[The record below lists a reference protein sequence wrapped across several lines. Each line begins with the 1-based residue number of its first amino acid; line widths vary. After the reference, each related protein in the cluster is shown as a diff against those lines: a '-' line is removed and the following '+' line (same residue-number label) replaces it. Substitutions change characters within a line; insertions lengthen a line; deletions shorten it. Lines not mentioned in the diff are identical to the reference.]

1 MTTVAYNLVHPEA
14 YENIVPEAVTQER
27 NQKSWNT
34 FLLISAGIILAGLCF
49 AGYQYWLESQQK
61 KKQS

>member
-14 YENIVPEAVTQER
+14 YENFVPEAVTQER
-27 NQKSWNT
+27 NRKSWNT
-34 FLLISAGIILAGLCF
+34 FLLISAGIALAGLCF
-49 AGYQYWLESQQK
+49 AGYQYWLEREK